1 VQTSDERGGGEYA
14 GVNLLALLHRG
25 GTDVE
30 LLTNDPGVAEGSG
43 VPARHIAIG
52 PKLSRRNVWR
62 VAAGFLPWLA
72 RLALELRRVRARDPY
87 DVLLVH
93 Y

>member
-14 GVNLLALLHRG
+14 GVNL
-25 GTDVE
+25 
-30 LLTNDPGVAEGSG
+30 P
-43 VPARHIAIG
+43 
-52 PKLSRRNVWR
+52 
-62 VAAGFLPWLA
+62 A